1 MKELISIV
9 IPTYKRSEFQI
20 TRAIDSCL
28 NQTYKNIEVIIVD
41 DNSNE
46 LDYRNQTKMIEN
58 KYKSNN
64 LIFLYNSENLGGALS
79 RNNGINKS
87 NGKYIA
93 FLDDDDEFLPT
104 KIEKQ
109 YLLMKEKE
117 KVDSNVAL
125 IYCYKSIINTEGN
138 IVMTSENINFE
149 GKCLFEHLRNCIET
163 TSTWFCNKEKLLN
176 VGLFENVKAH
186 QDNILLMKLLGNGYS
201 IYRTPDVL
209 LNFYLHG
216 GNGITKKNLN
226 YIDYTI
232 YMHEFKKQYY
242 NQLTKKQIEEIEY
255 YNCDR
260 LFELYRINN
269 LKNKAKS
276 ELKKIIFCH
285 KFRKHTIRLIFEFMF
300 KWGK

>member
-117 KVDSNVAL
+117 KVDPNVAL
-125 IYCYKSIINTEGN
+125 IYCYKNIINTEGN

-260 LFELYRINN
+260 LFELYRENN

-285 KFRKHTIRLIFEFMF
+285 KFRNHTIRLIFEFMF